1 MHPAN
6 YERANP
12 FVTPKNI
19 VPEWYFLP
27 FYTILK
33 SIPNKD
39 GGIIAMGLSILTF
52 VFLPL
57 IDKKTMVKNPK
68 VRIIWKNAFWSF
80 ILNFI
85 FLGWLGEQPAEELFV
100 ALGQVSTFYYF
111 FFLWFMWPLIGRIE
125 TLILLQK
132 ESQK

>member
-1 MHPAN
+1 
-6 YERANP
+6 
-12 FVTPKNI
+12 
-19 VPEWYFLP
+19 
-27 FYTILK
+27 
-33 SIPNKD
+33 
-39 GGIIAMGLSILTF
+39 
-52 VFLPL
+52 
-57 IDKKTMVKNPK
+57 MVKNPK

-100 ALGQVSTFYYF
+100 ALGQVSTFF
-111 FFLWFMWPLIGRIE
+111 LFLFLWFMWPLIGRIE

>member
-6 YERANP
+6 YEMANP

-39 GGIIAMGLSILTF
+39 GGIIAMAFSI
-52 VFLPL
+52 VSIICLPF
-57 IDKKTMVKNPK
+57 IDKNTIIKTPQ
-68 VRIIWKNAFWSF
+68 VRILWK
-80 ILNFI
+80 I
-85 FLGWLGEQPAEELFV
+85 
-100 ALGQVSTFYYF
+100 
-111 FFLWFMWPLIGRIE
+111 
-125 TLILLQK
+125 
-132 ESQK
+132 